1 MPPTSPRSDPPTSL
15 RARRAAE
22 TRARIVQAAI
32 ELFIAQGFEATTT
45 DQIAE
50 RAEVSPRTLFRMF
63 PTKDALLFHDLE
75 VRLATIAAR
84 LDDRPAGEP
93 LVTSLASVLCATV
106 AEIETSPQDRALL
119 ERLTADGSLRK
130 RPSIRRYQRST
141 IVEHGERRIIELL
154 AARAGTTPDDRA
166 LRAIVATVFTCF
178 DVVFEDW
185 LADRSSDFRS
195 SFRHALDAVGTAL
208 AAPSG

>member
-1 MPPTSPRSDPPTSL
+1 MFDCAPPISL

-22 TRARIVQAAI
+22 TRERIVQAAI
-32 ELFIAQGFEATTT
+32 ELFIANGFEATTT

-50 RAEVSPRTLFRMF
+50 RADVSPRTLFRMF

-75 VRLATIAAR
+75 ARLDTVAAR
-84 LDDRPAGEP
+84 LDERPAGEP
-93 LVTSLASVLCATV
+93 LVTSLYHVLCATV

-119 ERLTADGSLRK
+119 ERLTADGSLRR

-154 AARAGTTPDDRA
+154 AARAGTTADDLA
-166 LRAIVATVFTCF
+166 LRATAATVFTCF
-178 DVVFEDW
+178 DVVFDDW
-185 LADRSSDFRS
+185 VNDRASDFADRFAAALGAVRA
-195 SFRHALDAVGTAL
+195 ALDDHN
-208 AAPSG
+208 PRS